1 MKRLHF
7 KLLLCS
13 CLVSLS
19 WAIAVHAQTQ
29 AAAISPNSELQVS
42 QLSVPNDIAEKKL
55 SQVTSGSPRSNVYPP
70 DWALQSL
77 QSLADRYDCTVSS
90 DRTNRVLSRYKFA
103 VDLNACSDK
112 IQESIAPTTANLVR
126 REDLETLQRLQAEF
140 APELATLRRRVDR
153 LDERTTTIEKQQFS
167 PKIKLN
173 GEVIIAASSIFAGG
187 QRADRNLTVGDRI
200 RLNLETS
207 FTGRDLLTVRLQA
220 GNFVPLGNTTVTGQ
234 GFGSLSTNEGRLEFD
249 GDSGNRF
256 GLGLLRYRFPI
267 SDRTNIYL
275 AGAGNGFVDLDASA
289 QLTPYFDGS
298 AVSLFGLRNPI
309 YNYSYGTGIGVRH
322 QFNNL
327 LELNLGYLVPDSIA
341 SKPAANNGLFNG
353 QYGALAQVIFN
364 FSPNTRLGLTYINAY
379 SPFPNNLQ
387 PEDSFNL
394 SATGSNLANS
404 NFGRAVSTNAYG
416 ATGTVKLS
424 PNIALG
430 GWVGY
435 AEQRYAGL
443 GRGQVWNWLVGVSFL
458 DLLQP
463 GSVGGLLVGMEPK
476 LTAIDPSV
484 NGGRVDRDTSL
495 HIEAFYKYRISDN
508 ISITPGVIW
517 LTAPNHDASNQG
529 AVIGV
534 VRTAF
539 TF

>member
-1 MKRLHF
+1 MNRLHR

-13 CLVSLS
+13 CSIGLS
-19 WAIAVHAQTQ
+19 WTIALHARSQE
-29 AAAISPNSELQVS
+29 AAIPYSELRRS
-42 QLSVPNDIAEKKL
+42 QLFAPKDTAEQNL
-55 SQVTSGSPRSNVYPP
+55 SQVPSGSQTADVYPP
-70 DWALQSL
+70 DWAVRAL
-77 QSLADRYDCTVSS
+77 QSLADCPNRDE
-90 DRTNRVLSRYKFA
+90 RVLNRSEFA
-103 VDLNACSDK
+103 AAINTCSDK
-112 IQESIAPTTANLVR
+112 IQELNAPTTADSAR
-126 REDLETLQRLQAEF
+126 RQDLETLKRLQAEF
-140 APELATLRRRVDR
+140 AAELATLRKRVER
-153 LDERTTTIEKQQFS
+153 LDVSTTTLERQQFS
-167 PKIKLN
+167 PTIKLN
-173 GEVIIAASSIFAGG
+173 GEVIIAASSIVNGDRATG
-187 QRADRNLTVGDRI
+187 QRADRTPTVGDRI

-220 GNFVPLGNTTVTGQ
+220 GNFVPLGNNTVTGQ
-234 GFGSLSTNEGRLEFD
+234 GSGPLSTNEGRLEFD

-267 SDRTNIYL
+267 GDRTNIYL

-309 YNYSYGTGIGVRH
+309 DNYSYGTGIGLRH
-322 QFNNL
+322 QFNDL

-341 SKPAANNGLFNG
+341 SKPATNNGLFNG

-364 FSPNTRLGLTYINAY
+364 FSPNARLGLTYINAY

-404 NFGRAVSTNAYG
+404 NFGRAVGINAYG

-435 AEQRYAGL
+435 ADHRYVGL
-443 GRGQVWNWLVGVSFL
+443 GQGQVWNWLVGVSFL

-476 LTAIDPSV
+476 LTAIDASV
-484 NGGRVDRDTSL
+484 NGGQVDRDTSL
-495 HIEAFYKYRISDN
+495 HIEAFYKYRINDN

-517 LTAPNHDASNQG
+517 LTAPNHDARNGG
-529 AVIGV
+529 AAIGL

>member
-1 MKRLHF
+1 MKRLHL

-13 CLVSLS
+13 CSIGLS
-19 WAIAVHAQTQ
+19 WTIALPARSQT
-29 AAAISPNSELQVS
+29 AAISN
-42 QLSVPNDIAEKKL
+42 AEQKL
-55 SQVTSGSPRSNVYPP
+55 SQVPSGSQRSDVPPP
-70 DWALQSL
+70 DWAVRAL
-77 QSLADRYDCTVSS
+77 QSLADCPNRG
-90 DRTNRVLSRYKFA
+90 DRNLNRSEFA
-103 VDLNACSDK
+103 VAINTCADK
-112 IQESIAPTTANLVR
+112 IQELTATTTADSAHR
-126 REDLETLQRLQAEF
+126 QDLATLKRLQAEF
-140 APELATLRRRVDR
+140 AAELATLRKRVDR
-153 LDERTTTIEKQQFS
+153 LDASTTTLERQQFS
-167 PKIKLN
+167 STVKLK
-173 GEVIIAASSIFAGG
+173 GEVILAVSSIFSGDRAPG
-187 QRADRNLTVGDRI
+187 QPAARTPTVGDRI

-207 FTGRDLLTVRLQA
+207 FSGRDLLTVRLQA
-220 GNFVPLGNTTVTGQ
+220 GNFVPLGSSTVAGQ
-234 GFGSLSTNEGRLEFD
+234 GTGSLATNEGRLEFD
-249 GDSGNRF
+249 GDNGNRF
-256 GLGLLRYRFPI
+256 GLGLLRYRFPLD
-267 SDRTNIYL
+267 DRTNIYL

-309 YNYSYGTGIGVRH
+309 YNYSYGAGVGVKH
-322 QFNNL
+322 QFNDL
-327 LELNLGYLVPDSIA
+327 VELNLGYLVPDNVA
-341 SKPAANNGLFNG
+341 SKPAAENGLFNG

-364 FSPNTRLGLTYINAY
+364 FSPTTRLGLTYINAY

-404 NFGRAVSTNAYG
+404 NFGRAVGINAYG
-416 ATGTVKLS
+416 ATGTVKLN

-435 AEQRYAGL
+435 AEHQYVGL
-443 GRGQVWNWLVGVSFL
+443 GKGQVWNWLVGVSFL

-476 LTAIDPSV
+476 LTAIDASV

-495 HIEAFYKYRISDN
+495 HLEAFYKYRINDN
-508 ISITPGVIW
+508 LSITPGIIW
-517 LTAPNHDASNQG
+517 LTAPNHDARNSG